1 MEENVTSL
9 QDEEKQKPELQKEE
23 KQKPELQKEEKQK
36 PELQKEEKPETIPEL
51 VLKIKG
57 EYDEKI
63 AELETKHAAA
73 IADRDAIIQQLISG
87 GKQDAGQSYSFV
99 DKINGK
105 RNYKKW

>member
-1 MEENVTSL
+1 MEENET
-9 QDEEKQKPELQKEE
+9 QFHEEEKQETELQE
-23 KQKPELQKEEKQK
+23 
-36 PELQKEEKPETIPEL
+36 EEKPETIPEL
-51 VLKIKG
+51 VIKIKA
-57 EYDEKI
+57 EYDDRI
-63 AELETKHAAA
+63 AELETKHAAE

>member
-1 MEENVTSL
+1 MEEKETPL
-9 QDEEKQKPELQKEE
+9 QEEEKQEPELQEEE
-23 KQKPELQKEEKQK
+23 KQ
-36 PELQKEEKPETIPEL
+36 ETIPEL
-51 VLKIKG
+51 VLKIKE

>member
-1 MEENVTSL
+1 MEEKETSL
-9 QDEEKQKPELQKEE
+9 QEEEKQEPELQE
-23 KQKPELQKEEKQK
+23 
-36 PELQKEEKPETIPEL
+36 EEKPETIPEL
-51 VLKIKG
+51 VLKIKE

>member
-1 MEENVTSL
+1 MEEKETPL
-9 QDEEKQKPELQKEE
+9 QEEEKQEPELQE
-23 KQKPELQKEEKQK
+23 
-36 PELQKEEKPETIPEL
+36 EEKPETIPEL
-51 VLKIKG
+51 VLKIKE

-87 GKQDAGQSYSFV
+87 GKQGAEQSYSFV

>member
-1 MEENVTSL
+1 MEEKETPL
-9 QDEEKQKPELQKEE
+9 QEEEKQEPEIKPE
-23 KQKPELQKEEKQK
+23 
-36 PELQKEEKPETIPEL
+36 EEKPETVPEL
-51 VLKIKG
+51 VLKIKE

-73 IADRDAIIQQLISG
+73 IADRDAIIQQLISA

>member
-1 MEENVTSL
+1 MEENETPL
-9 QDEEKQKPELQKEE
+9 QEEEKQEPELQE
-23 KQKPELQKEEKQK
+23 
-36 PELQKEEKPETIPEL
+36 EEKPETIPEL
-51 VLKIKG
+51 VLKIKE

>member
-1 MEENVTSL
+1 MEENETPL
-9 QDEEKQKPELQKEE
+9 QEEPELQEE
-23 KQKPELQKEEKQK
+23 EN
-36 PELQKEEKPETIPEL
+36 PETIPEL
-51 VLKIKG
+51 VLKIKA

-87 GKQDAGQSYSFV
+87 GKQNAGQSYSFV

>member
-1 MEENVTSL
+1 MEEKETPL
-9 QDEEKQKPELQKEE
+9 QEEEKQEPELQEE
-23 KQKPELQKEEKQK
+23 EN
-36 PELQKEEKPETIPEL
+36 PETIPEL
-51 VLKIKG
+51 VLKIKA

>member
-1 MEENVTSL
+1 MEEKETPL
-9 QDEEKQKPELQKEE
+9 QEEEKQEPELQE
-23 KQKPELQKEEKQK
+23 
-36 PELQKEEKPETIPEL
+36 EEKPETIPEL
-51 VLKIKG
+51 VLKIKA
-57 EYDEKI
+57 EYDDKI

-87 GKQDAGQSYSFV
+87 KQDAGQSYSFV